1 MKIAWR
7 FLFAALALSSL
18 MFRAWERDAET
29 SGPPPGAK
37 VRVDL
42 TKGDFVVS
50 VVPSLGGRV
59 VGLRAGNGLNL
70 LAWDERNEQGPLP
83 LPSLETP
90 FAPWNGRIVW
100 VGPQSAWWSHQDLS
114 PERKAAKPPWPPDPF
129 HEAARYEVVERT
141 PTLVVMK
148 GSVSPITGLEFT
160 ETVEIVGPRKARF
173 VTVATNR
180 RATSVAWDLWPN
192 TRVRPEGWPYV
203 RVAPGTVPRI
213 DAPKGGRAAAYPHRI
228 VDGFLAL
235 PPGVRP
241 EAPAQQLHVKVFLQ
255 PASGEIAYFLGRQL
269 LRLQAELVPP
279 ENLHPEQ
286 AFVELYRGAGAD
298 PGSDILELEM
308 HGPYV
313 RLGPGES
320 MRFEQT
326 AEVQDYD
333 GTPNPERHVAF
344 LKALPGAVESKAILR

>member
-1 MKIAWR
+1 MKRTWH
-7 FLFAALALSSL
+7 FPLAALALATL
-18 MFRAWERDAET
+18 VLGAWEYDAET
-29 SGPPPGAK
+29 SGSQPEGN

-42 TKGDFVVS
+42 TAGDFVVS

-59 VGLRAGNGLNL
+59 VGLRAGKGPNL
-70 LAWDERNEQGPLP
+70 LAWDERYEQGPLA

-90 FAPWNGRIVW
+90 FAPWNGRILW
-100 VGPQSAWWSHQDLS
+100 VGPQSAWWSDQDLS

-141 PTLVVMK
+141 STLLVMR
-148 GSVSPITGLEFT
+148 GPVSPITGLEFT
-160 ETVEIVGPRKARF
+160 ETVEIVGPRKVRF
-173 VTVATNR
+173 VAVATNR
-180 RATSVAWDLWPN
+180 RVTSVAWDLWPN

-203 RVAPGTVPRI
+203 RIGPGSVPRI
-213 DAPKGGRAAAYPHRI
+213 DGPKGGRAAAYPHRI
-228 VDGFLAL
+228 VDGFLTL

-241 EAPAQQLHVKVFLQ
+241 AAPAQQLHVKVFLQ
-255 PASGEIAYFLGRQL
+255 PASGEIAYFLGVQL

-279 ENLHPEQ
+279 ERLHPEQ

-298 PGSDILELEM
+298 PASDILELEM

-313 RLGPGES
+313 RVGPGES

-326 AEVQDYD
+326 AEVLDYV
-333 GTPNPERHVAF
+333 GAPTAESHVVF
-344 LKALPGAVESKAILR
+344 LKSLQGAVESKAILR